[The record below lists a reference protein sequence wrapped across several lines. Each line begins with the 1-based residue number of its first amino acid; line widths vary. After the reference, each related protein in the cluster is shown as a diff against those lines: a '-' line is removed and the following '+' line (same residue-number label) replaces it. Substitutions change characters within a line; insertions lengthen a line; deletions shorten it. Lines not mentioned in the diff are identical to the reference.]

1 MRKNNCTP
9 GCRLVRNSCIARTR
23 LAPEMD
29 NQIDPKSALAT
40 KFALTP
46 CMDPPSP
53 PALPLAHCKH
63 PSLQAAPRTPRFPG
77 ASQAAEATPPGHPR
91 TPPGNSPKGHPRTP
105 ARDPAHGLPEF
116 LPGFVFSRELPYEKK
131 IRQNFRKN
139 LN

>member
-1 MRKNNCTP
+1 
-9 GCRLVRNSCIARTR
+9 
-23 LAPEMD
+23 MD

-77 ASQAAEATPPGHPR
+77 ASQAAEATPQA
-91 TPPGNSPKGHPRTP
+91 TPERPLGTVRRATP
-105 ARDPAHGLPEF
+105 EPLPETLRMDCLNF
-116 LPGFVFSRELPYEKK
+116 YMDFSLVGNCHMNKK
-131 IRQNFRKN
+131 NRNFQEEFQ
-139 LN
+139 